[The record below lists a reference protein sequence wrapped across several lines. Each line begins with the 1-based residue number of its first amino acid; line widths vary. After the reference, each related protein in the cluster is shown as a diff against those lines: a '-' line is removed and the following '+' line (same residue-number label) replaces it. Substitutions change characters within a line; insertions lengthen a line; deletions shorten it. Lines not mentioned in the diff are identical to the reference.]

1 MSRFC
6 INRPIFAM
14 VISIIITL
22 VGCICIFILPVEE
35 YPQVVPNEI
44 MVQTT
49 YSGASA
55 EVVADTV
62 ASILED
68 SINGVE
74 GMLYMKSSSTSSGS
88 LNLSVFFAN
97 DANADMALVNVNNRV
112 QSALRQLP
120 MEVQRVGVN
129 VRKRSSTLLQVYAIY
144 SDNPAHDITYVANY
158 AILNIVN
165 ELKRVPGVGD
175 INVFG
180 SRDYSMR
187 IWLDID
193 KLSQNN
199 LTPSEVAKVISEQN
213 AQFAIGSFGKEP
225 VRSEIAFTYSVT
237 TQGRFVSAEE
247 FGNIIVRS
255 NADASSV

>member
-129 VRKRSSTLLQVYAIY
+129 VRKRSSTLLQVYAI
-144 SDNPAHDITYVANY
+144 TGCG
-158 AILNIVN
+158 L
-165 ELKRVPGVGD
+165 
-175 INVFG
+175 
-180 SRDYSMR
+180 
-187 IWLDID
+187 
-193 KLSQNN
+193 
-199 LTPSEVAKVISEQN
+199 
-213 AQFAIGSFGKEP
+213 
-225 VRSEIAFTYSVT
+225 
-237 TQGRFVSAEE
+237 
-247 FGNIIVRS
+247 
-255 NADASSV
+255 

>member
-97 DANADMALVNVNNRV
+97 DANADMA
-112 QSALRQLP
+112 
-120 MEVQRVGVN
+120 
-129 VRKRSSTLLQVYAIY
+129 
-144 SDNPAHDITYVANY
+144 
-158 AILNIVN
+158 
-165 ELKRVPGVGD
+165 
-175 INVFG
+175 
-180 SRDYSMR
+180 
-187 IWLDID
+187 
-193 KLSQNN
+193 
-199 LTPSEVAKVISEQN
+199 
-213 AQFAIGSFGKEP
+213 
-225 VRSEIAFTYSVT
+225 
-237 TQGRFVSAEE
+237 
-247 FGNIIVRS
+247 
-255 NADASSV
+255 